1 LTAACASSA
10 AEKPT
15 PPPEEGKRGGGGF
28 GSDTPPSLAL
38 ARIRDYEF
46 TRVSSA
52 DVKGGN
58 ADYRTIAAGAELT
71 LAEIDGPGAVTHLW
85 ITFTQKDARNDLWL
99 RAWWDG
105 EAQPSIDAP
114 IGLFMGVAHRQ
125 GKIPFFTSA
134 FFDVSPQFGLN
145 CHLPMPY
152 SKRARI
158 AVVNRGDVKIDAFYY
173 YVDAVKLRALP
184 AETGYLHA
192 AYREARPCVASQDFV
207 FAEGAGR
214 GHLLGVHLAV
224 ETTADGWWGEGDDKI
239 TLDGRPVGQGTGTED
254 YFGGAWNFRAE
265 HAGLYEGSPR
275 LEPETSGSR
284 HFVYRFHALDPL
296 PFSRSFRY
304 AMEHGHA
311 NDRADH
317 WASVAYWYQLPS

>member
-1 LTAACASSA
+1 
-10 AEKPT
+10 
-15 PPPEEGKRGGGGF
+15 
-28 GSDTPPSLAL
+28 
-38 ARIRDYEF
+38 
-46 TRVSSA
+46 
-52 DVKGGN
+52 
-58 ADYRTIAAGAELT
+58 
-71 LAEIDGPGAVTHLW
+71 
-85 ITFTQKDARNDLWL
+85 
-99 RAWWDG
+99 
-105 EAQPSIDAP
+105 
-114 IGLFMGVAHRQ
+114 
-125 GKIPFFTSA
+125 
-134 FFDVSPQFGLN
+134 
-145 CHLPMPY
+145 
-152 SKRARI
+152 
-158 AVVNRGDVKIDAFYY
+158 
-173 YVDAVKLRALP
+173 
-184 AETGYLHA
+184 
-192 AYREARPCVASQDFV
+192 
-207 FAEGAGR
+207 
-214 GHLLGVHLAV
+214 VHLAV